1 MNIVKKEVHHRL
13 NTNLEEDFLYFV
25 ELPLFSSLSWS
36 PCSPSWPPKC
46 VWWQRSCSTASVVM
60 LPPSHCA
67 RCLVPPAPGVA
78 LCARYLQVA
87 AGVSSQDDLHHRSHL
102 RYTAWQQ
109 PRAQV
114 SNYSQDKCRVRGY
127 HCLLSST
134 LQAVLGIIHLLLVV
148 ADLRLLGMCLGHR
161 FHNVSNLGKAFS
173 CPCNL

>member
-1 MNIVKKEVHHRL
+1 M
-13 NTNLEEDFLYFV
+13 
-25 ELPLFSSLSWS
+25 LSCHYS
-36 PCSPSWPPKC
+36 PHSPGPPARPPGPRSVCRGRGAAPRPVLSCCPRHTVLGACS
-46 VWWQRSCSTASVVM
+46 
-60 LPPSHCA
+60 
-67 RCLVPPAPGVA
+67 LVPSGVA

-114 SNYSQDKCRVRGY
+114 SNYSQDKCRVCGY
-127 HCLLSST
+127 HCLLSGT
-134 LQAVLGIIHLLLVV
+134 LQAALGIIHLLLVV

>member
-36 PCSPSWPPKC
+36 PCSSSWPPKC

-67 RCLVPPAPGVA
+67 RCLVPPGVA

-102 RYTAWQQ
+102 RYTATS
-109 PRAQV
+109 RSHEHSYLTIARTSAGCV
-114 SNYSQDKCRVRGY
+114 D
-127 HCLLSST
+127 
-134 LQAVLGIIHLLLVV
+134 IIVYYL
-148 ADLRLLGMCLGHR
+148 ARYRLYWG
-161 FHNVSNLGKAFS
+161 
-173 CPCNL
+173 